1 MALSNIIPLRYLPD
15 QLRVMRD
22 PAGLLDHF
30 LKELLNLLL
39 SDSTQARD
47 LAREA
52 LSTEAHPKLFTRII
66 KELDQ

>member
-1 MALSNIIPLRYLPD
+1 
-15 QLRVMRD
+15 MRD

-39 SDSTQARD
+39 SDSAQARD

-52 LSTEAHPKLFTRII
+52 LSTEAHPRLFTRII